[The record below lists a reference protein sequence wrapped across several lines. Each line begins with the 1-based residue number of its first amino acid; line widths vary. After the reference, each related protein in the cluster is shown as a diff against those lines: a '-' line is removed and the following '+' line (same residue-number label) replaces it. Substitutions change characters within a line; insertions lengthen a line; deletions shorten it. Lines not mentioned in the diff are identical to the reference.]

1 MISFGTTAEA
11 DHSLRDLCFIAGHRA
26 VVTLARTVP
35 IPSHNDTHRRIA
47 RLAAAIPSHPM
58 GLSNRAAPSLL
69 ETRNQLIE
77 HSLIE
82 KEPQKRIS
90 R

>member
-1 MISFGTTAEA
+1 
-11 DHSLRDLCFIAGHRA
+11 
-26 VVTLARTVP
+26 VVTLARTMP

-69 ETRNQLIE
+69 ETRNQLRVCVQEEVEVTLQDLTPGRQIFQ
-77 HSLIE
+77 SCR
-82 KEPQKRIS
+82 EPS
-90 R
+90 E

>member
-1 MISFGTTAEA
+1 
-11 DHSLRDLCFIAGHRA
+11 
-26 VVTLARTVP
+26 VVTLARTMP

-69 ETRNQLIE
+69 ETRNQLAG
-77 HSLIE
+77 
-82 KEPQKRIS
+82 IS
-90 R
+90 